1 MLFKLKEKV
10 GTHVERDK
18 KGKPVTYKPGD
29 VVESKR
35 DLVGMFS
42 GKFERV
48 PEDSSE
54 ASPKIPMSNEKT
66 KTAS

>member
-1 MLFKLKEKV
+1 MLFKLKAKV

-18 KGKPVTYKPGD
+18 KGKPVTYKSGD
-29 VVESKR
+29 DVESEH
-35 DLVGMFS
+35 DLVEMFS

-48 PEDSSE
+48 LEDSPE
-54 ASPKIPMSNEKT
+54 TSPKIPMSNEKV